1 MSKGNSKLFP
11 KIFESLSRIEID
23 YIDKLLEQ
31 IKNQNHS
38 DSNKLKKSLDK
49 AKPNKFLSDND
60 YNSYVDSLID
70 EFDILKEVNLLS
82 SQLAIVALYRI
93 VELRTKSILKR
104 HLKNSKSIKAVFR
117 FDNLIKLLKKEFGID
132 LHKVNGF
139 SKIDELRCLNN
150 SIKHQGIVSDELSKF
165 QGWKLGEKIG
175 ETTESFIS
183 LSKIVPSYLFSL
195 SEKIEKMKET

>member
-1 MSKGNSKLFP
+1 MSKANSKLFP

-31 IKNQNHS
+31 IENQNHS

-49 AKPNKFLSDND
+49 AKPEKFLSDND

-70 EFDILKEVNLLS
+70 DFDILKEVNLLS

-93 VELRTKSILKR
+93 VEIRTKSILKR
-104 HLKNSKSIKAVFR
+104 HLKNSRDIKAVFR
-117 FDNLIKLLKKEFGID
+117 IENLIKLLKKEFGIE
-132 LHKVNGF
+132 LNKVKGF

-150 SIKHQGIVSDELSKF
+150 SIKHQGVVSAELSNF
-165 QGWKLGEKIG
+165 NGWKLNEKIG
-175 ETTESFIS
+175 DTTDNYNSFA
-183 LSKIVPSYLFSL
+183 KVVPSYLFSL
-195 SEKIEKMKET
+195 CEQIEKMKET